1 MKFLCTEKKMIIKY
15 LIIITLFAFMKCD
28 MKQEEEECCFN
39 TNKAFTKETRITL
52 SNFNNLNE
60 LKFNCKKPI
69 EMSILQL
76 IPNTPIIIDDSLE
89 LKNLKI
95 NSIDLEFAFL
105 FTNFKGFDLGSN
117 PFKDVFVNNE
127 FRCYYFHID
136 SNFDFY
142 LNKTL
147 IDRKKCNENLPNL
160 SFMKQ
165 TRVLIL
171 EKSNTNSAE
180 TCPIVFKNM
189 NLIMLS
195 IKVKLS
201 LIYTNSITF
210 QNVSIK
216 QDLNCTIFETILSVY
231 RTDLSSKLF
240 NEHVFKT
247 LKILDIYGVINKIE
261 VDSFINFNQL
271 HILKIKSQNI
281 RNVFATNN
289 KWLKYLNKD
298 IIIKQEDLNKFNEN
312 ILVLLIYQSI
322 ENVTYYS
329 YPNEDLCLF
338 KDFPH
343 QRLVV
348 PILRPNTK
356 SKCTCTELFLIQY
369 SYKYTDFIDYL
380 NKNNVLVSSDYMYDY
395 IIDEN
400 LDKKMLHQC
409 LNTSI
414 NDMLKNC
421 KFKQRFENCMIKTIK
436 KEDKKLD
443 IYVYD
448 FMQISELIEFIFI
461 KKYVNLIF
469 LAISVL
475 INILMITIL
484 SVKTFNTSYMYN
496 YLNIHCVFNLI
507 FCLIS
512 IINYAL
518 GDCSNDDIFCSEIYE
533 STELKYT
540 KVILIKL
547 IGNAA
552 KTCSNIAHVSFCLS
566 RYKKMKGLDY
576 LLIKSFNNLST
587 KLYLILIIIFSI
599 LLNLYKYFQFS
610 LYFKTSFKFYRLSDF
625 FTQDSFYDYK
635 ENLTSTEYII
645 LNVFQYLNVFFSDF
659 TYIIAITTI
668 DILLFR
674 LVKKQLAA
682 KRLLLTQSNV
692 AQSDGKLTAD
702 QRISRMI
709 ILNGINY
716 VILRLPFAIVN
727 FYGFF
732 FRYDKKQNETNIYPN
747 LISYI
752 VCRKYKFCKN
762 LSQFLYFIYLISYF
776 FQFFIFY
783 KFDKNF
789 HESAVNIKN
798 KIKKIFKKI
807 N

>member
-1 MKFLCTEKKMIIKY
+1 M
-15 LIIITLFAFMKCD
+15 
-28 MKQEEEECCFN
+28 
-39 TNKAFTKETRITL
+39 
-52 SNFNNLNE
+52 
-60 LKFNCKKPI
+60 
-69 EMSILQL
+69 
-76 IPNTPIIIDDSLE
+76 
-89 LKNLKI
+89 
-95 NSIDLEFAFL
+95 
-105 FTNFKGFDLGSN
+105 
-117 PFKDVFVNNE
+117 
-127 FRCYYFHID
+127 
-136 SNFDFY
+136 
-142 LNKTL
+142 
-147 IDRKKCNENLPNL
+147 
-160 SFMKQ
+160 
-165 TRVLIL
+165 
-171 EKSNTNSAE
+171 
-180 TCPIVFKNM
+180 
-189 NLIMLS
+189 
-195 IKVKLS
+195 
-201 LIYTNSITF
+201 
-210 QNVSIK
+210 
-216 QDLNCTIFETILSVY
+216 
-231 RTDLSSKLF
+231 
-240 NEHVFKT
+240 
-247 LKILDIYGVINKIE
+247 
-261 VDSFINFNQL
+261 
-271 HILKIKSQNI
+271 
-281 RNVFATNN
+281 
-289 KWLKYLNKD
+289 NKD
-298 IIIKQEDLNKFNEN
+298 IIVKQEDLNNFNEN

-356 SKCTCTELFLIQY
+356 SECTCTELFLIQY
-369 SYKYTDFIDYL
+369 SNKYTDFIDYL
-380 NKNNVLVSSDYMYDY
+380 NKNVVLVSSDYMYEY
-395 IIDEN
+395 IIEEN
-400 LDKKMLHQC
+400 LNKKMLHQC

-414 NDMLKNC
+414 NDMLKKC
-421 KFKQRFENCMIKTIK
+421 KFKQRFQNCNIKTVK
-436 KEDKKLD
+436 KEEKKLD

-461 KKYVNLIF
+461 KKYANLIF
-469 LAISVL
+469 LAISVF

-484 SVKTFNTSYMYN
+484 SVKSFNTSYMYN
-496 YLNIHCVFNLI
+496 YLNIHCIFNLI

-512 IINYAL
+512 IINYIL
-518 GDCSNDDIFCSEIYE
+518 GDCSNDDIFCSEMYE
-533 STELKYT
+533 SIELKYT

-610 LYFKTSFKFYRLSDF
+610 IQFTFKFKPLFKFYSLSDF
-625 FTQDSFYDYK
+625 FTQDTFYDYK
-635 ENLTSTEYII
+635 ENLTSSEYII
-645 LNVFQYLNVFFSDF
+645 LNIFQYLNVFFSDF
-659 TYIIAITTI
+659 THIIAITTI
-668 DILLFR
+668 DILLLR
-674 LVKKQLAA
+674 VVKKQLAA

-692 AQSDGKLTAD
+692 TQSNEKLTAE

-716 VILRLPFAIVN
+716 FIFRLPFAIVN

-732 FRYDKKQNETNIYPN
+732 FRYDKRENETNIYPN

-783 KFDKNF
+783 KLDKNF

-798 KIKKIFKKI
+798 KIKKIFKKT

>member
-1 MKFLCTEKKMIIKY
+1 MKFLCIEKKMIIKY
-15 LIIITLFAFMKCD
+15 LIIITLFACIKCD
-28 MKQEEEECCFN
+28 SNMKQEEECCFN
-39 TNKAFTKETRITL
+39 TNKAFKKETRITL

-60 LKFNCKKPI
+60 LKFKCTKPI

-95 NSIDLEFAFL
+95 NSADIDFAFVL
-105 FTNFKGFDLGSN
+105 TNFKGFDLGSN
-117 PFKDVFVNNE
+117 PFKDVLINNE
-127 FRCYYFHID
+127 FKCYYFHID

-147 IDRKKCNENLPNL
+147 INRNNCNENLPNL

-171 EKSNTNSAE
+171 EKSNKNSAE

-231 RTDLSSKLF
+231 RADLSSKLF
-240 NEHVFKT
+240 NEHIFKT

-281 RNVFATNN
+281 KNIFVTNN

-298 IIIKQEDLNKFNEN
+298 IIVEDLNNFNEN

-380 NKNNVLVSSDYMYDY
+380 NKNNVLVSSDYMYEY
-395 IIDEN
+395 IIEEK

-421 KFKQRFENCMIKTIK
+421 KFKQTFANCNIKTVRNK
-436 KEDKKLD
+436 KDKKID

-448 FMQISELIEFIFI
+448 FMQISDLIEFIFI

-496 YLNIHCVFNLI
+496 YLNIHCVFNLL

-512 IINYAL
+512 IINYIL
-518 GDCSNDDIFCSEIYE
+518 GDCSNDDIFCSELYE
-533 STELKYT
+533 SIELKYT

-552 KTCSNIAHVSFCLS
+552 KTCSNIAHISFCLS

-610 LYFKTSFKFYRLSDF
+610 LYFKTSFKFHRLSDF
-625 FTQDSFYDYK
+625 FTQYSFYDYK
-635 ENLTSTEYII
+635 ETLTSSEYII
-645 LNVFQYLNVFFSDF
+645 LNVFQYLNVFFSDL

-682 KRLLLTQSNV
+682 KHLLLTQSNV
-692 AQSDGKLTAD
+692 TQQSNEKLTAE

-716 VILRLPFAIVN
+716 FIFRLPLAIVN

-732 FRYDKKQNETNIYPN
+732 FRYDEKQIYPN

-762 LSQFLYFIYLISYF
+762 LTQFLYFIYLISYF

-783 KFDKNF
+783 KLDKNF

-798 KIKKIFKKI
+798 KIKKIFKK